1 MGIPGLINA
10 IGPGERISLSKLA
23 ITHLE
28 RTAKPIRIAVDI
40 SIWLF
45 QVQAGRGG
53 KNPELR
59 TLFYRLLK
67 FLALPVHP
75 LFVYDGKHK
84 PPFKRGK
91 ATGSSYGSAPII
103 GLSKILVDLFRF
115 PRHDAPGEA
124 EAECARL
131 QRAGIVDAVMSND
144 VDALM
149 FGSTLT
155 VMNFSKES
163 GSGTSAATHITCY
176 EMDNLN
182 SSSCSRLDRAGMI
195 LFAMLSGGDYLPSG
209 VPKCGSKLAAEIA
222 RAGFGDDLL
231 EVLSSDEAEL
241 EMKLNEWR
249 ERLQYELEANES
261 GYFQTKHKA
270 VRIPETF
277 PDRTILSY
285 YANPMVSTPKALE
298 VLQRRLVNA
307 WDRDIDALELR
318 RFAADTFEWNYRS
331 GARKMTRL
339 LAEPL
344 VSYRLRL
351 RKELTAFPFRL
362 SENNMPMLQKVYK
375 SRTSFSTD
383 GLTELQLDFVPID
396 VVGLDL
402 LAEEPNPPFPP
413 QETAASGD
421 EEDEVDVNVEP
432 APQSPAKKRATKRF
446 DPYSSEKIWVFEAL
460 ATIGIPEVVQTWK
473 QEESEK
479 ASAPKKSSSRK
490 TGPKK
495 KGPIDPGMKRGSIL
509 KYGTLTKE
517 RSDVTQFKQAQLFEA
532 AISSA
537 STPEKHSLS
546 SFQSSSALND
556 ASRESL
562 SHNLFY
568 QQQTSAFSRGQGFDD
583 LTDMFSLCNIS
594 PNRGIKQHPMVHR
607 SPLRGRCRA
616 RLSSDSEVEVLEV
629 SDAVT
634 LDYPPSPMSPERIRI
649 SYSNASFSDLAVA
662 DSTEHGSPV
671 RASHR
676 NKSNSDQSLSRSQSS
691 QGVRKLE
698 QAISSLVL
706 DDSKPRGS
714 ARNRSCSSKI
724 IIPIAKR
731 QPQTP
736 RVQRPHYDLTIP
748 QARTDPTS
756 TDLEEASPPHVQD
769 LLEKMTLGKRAAQKK
784 SSAETQG
791 TPKPCKTNTLESSK
805 ANPNPESSS
814 DKQRDTHKVAFYAES
829 VVACDGYWTLETT
842 PEAELASDE
851 SKSESNH
858 NHIDEGSRNR
868 RKKKRF
874 PRVSILDLS

>member
-28 RTAKPIRIAVDI
+28 RTARPIRVAVDV

-59 TLFYRLLK
+59 ALFYRLLK

-131 QRAGIVDAVMSND
+131 QTAGVVDAVMSND

-149 FGSTLT
+149 FGSKLT
-155 VMNFSKES
+155 IMNYSKES
-163 GSGTSAATHITCY
+163 GSGTSAATHVTCY
-176 EMDNLN
+176 EMGNLN

-222 RAGFGDDLL
+222 RAGFGEDLL
-231 EVLSSDEAEL
+231 EILNSEGTEL
-241 EMKLNEWR
+241 NTKLNEWR
-249 ERLQYELEANES
+249 ERLQYELEVNES

-270 VRIPETF
+270 VRIPESF
-277 PDRTILSY
+277 PDRTVLSY
-285 YANPMVSTPKALE
+285 YAKPIVSTSNDLE
-298 VLQRRLVNA
+298 VLQRRLETA
-307 WDRDIDALELR
+307 WDREIDAFELR

-331 GARKMTRL
+331 GARKVIRL

-351 RKELTAFPFRL
+351 RKDLTAFPFRL
-362 SENNMPMLQKVYK
+362 SENDVPMLQKVYK

-396 VVGLDL
+396 IVGLDL
-402 LAEEPNPPFPP
+402 LAEEPNPPLPP

-421 EEDEVDVNVEP
+421 EEEDVEVNVEP

-446 DPYSSEKIWVFEAL
+446 DPYSSEKIWVFETL
-460 ATIGIPEVVQTWK
+460 ATIGIPEVVQSWK

-479 ASAPKKSSSRK
+479 ASAPKKSSTRK

-517 RSDVTQFKQAQLFEA
+517 RSEITQIKQAQLFEA
-532 AISSA
+532 AISST
-537 STPEKHSLS
+537 STPKKHSASNVQGPLS
-546 SFQSSSALND
+546 
-556 ASRESL
+556 ASRELPSQGPY
-562 SHNLFY
+562 Y
-568 QQQTSAFSRGQGFDD
+568 QQQTAAYNRDEYFDN
-583 LTDMFSLCNIS
+583 LTNMFSLCNIS
-594 PNRGIKQHPMVHR
+594 PNVGIKRHPVTTR
-607 SPLRGRCRA
+607 PPLRGRREA
-616 RLSSDSEVEVLEV
+616 VLSGDSEVEALEV
-629 SDAVT
+629 SES
-634 LDYPPSPMSPERIRI
+634 LEYSPPSSSPGRIRI
-649 SYSNASFSDLAVA
+649 SYSNVSYNDMTIT
-662 DSTEHGSPV
+662 DNMEHVPSIHAKYCN
-671 RASHR
+671 RA
-676 NKSNSDQSLSRSQSS
+676 KPDQSIFKSQSS
-691 QGVRKLE
+691 QGVQKLE
-698 QAISSLVL
+698 QDMSSLLL
-706 DDSKPRGS
+706 DDSKPHGS
-714 ARNRSCSSKI
+714 AKERSHSSKI
-724 IIPIAKR
+724 AIPDAKR
-731 QPQTP
+731 HLQKPEIKK
-736 RVQRPHYDLTIP
+736 PHYDWIIP
-748 QARTDPTS
+748 KSRPDGGPI
-756 TDLEEASPPHVQD
+756 DLEEVRPSNVPD
-769 LLEKMTLGKRAAQKK
+769 ILEKIAFGKRTTQRKSKVETLTTPPKACKK
-784 SSAETQG
+784 DTSEPAKPET
-791 TPKPCKTNTLESSK
+791 KTNNSRYLKNETNTASS
-805 ANPNPESSS
+805 
-814 DKQRDTHKVAFYAES
+814 YAES
-829 VVACDGYWTLETT
+829 VVVSDGYWTLDTT
-842 PEAELASDE
+842 PEAGMASDE
-851 SKSESNH
+851 SKSEVDKNTTNESLR
-858 NHIDEGSRNR
+858 SRR
-868 RKKKRF
+868 GKKRL